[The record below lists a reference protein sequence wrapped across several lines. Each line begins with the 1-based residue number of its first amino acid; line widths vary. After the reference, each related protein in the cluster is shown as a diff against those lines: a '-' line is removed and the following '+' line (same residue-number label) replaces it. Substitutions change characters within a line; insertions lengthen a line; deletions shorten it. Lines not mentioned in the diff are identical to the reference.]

1 MSMIC
6 NTRTVTN
13 MNMDM
18 DMDMDMPI
26 IPDNAPLTA
35 AALPAV

>member
-1 MSMIC
+1 MSMTW

-13 MNMDM
+13 MDMDM

-26 IPDNAPLTA
+26 IPDNAPLTT

>member
-1 MSMIC
+1 MSMIW

-13 MNMDM
+13 MN
-18 DMDMDMPI
+18 MDMDMPI

>member
-1 MSMIC
+1 
-6 NTRTVTN
+6 
-13 MNMDM
+13 MDM

>member
-1 MSMIC
+1 MIY
-6 NTRTVTN
+6 NTRTVT
-13 MNMDM
+13 NMDM

>member
-1 MSMIC
+1 MSMIW
-6 NTRTVTN
+6 NTRSVTN
-13 MNMDM
+13 MNM